1 MKTERDGLMS
11 KDKIVL
17 AYSGGLDTSVAIQWM
32 KEKYSA
38 EIITATVDVGQG
50 DDMVS
55 IEKKAKA
62 TGAVKHYSIDA
73 KKEFVENYVFPSVK
87 ANALYEGKYP
97 LSTAIGRP
105 LIAAKLVE
113 VARKENASAVAHG
126 CSGRGNDQ
134 VRFDVT
140 IRALAPDIKIIAP
153 IREWNLARNEEIKY
167 AKAHGIPV
175 PVTIESPY
183 SIDQSLWGRAIEC
196 GVLEDPFAEPPE
208 EVFEW
213 TSSVEKAPSEPAV
226 VSLEFEEGVPVAID
240 GKKLDPVTLVLQ
252 LNEIAGKHGVG
263 RIDHIEDRMV
273 GIKSREVYECPAAT
287 VILEAHKD
295 LEKSVLTRHEL
306 AFKEQVDAE
315 WTFLAYAGLWMDPL
329 REDLEAFIDASQKG
343 VNGKVKVKLHKG
355 SLRVVGRTSPASL
368 YDKNLAS
375 YNLEGT
381 FDQRWAEGFIR
392 AWGMPTEK
400 ARNLR
405 IQMGKISK

>member
-1 MKTERDGLMS
+1 MKIERDGLMA
-11 KDKIVL
+11 KNKIVL

-50 DDMVS
+50 DDMTV
-55 IEKKAKA
+55 IERKAKA
-62 TGAVKHYSIDA
+62 TGALKHYSIDA
-73 KKEFVENYVFPSVK
+73 KKEFVENYVFASIK

-105 LIAAKLVE
+105 VIAAKLVE
-113 VARKENASAVAHG
+113 IARKENASVVAHG

-134 VRFDVT
+134 VRFDIT

-153 IREWNLARNEEIKY
+153 IREWNLAREEEIKY

-175 PVTIESPY
+175 PVTIEKPY

-208 EVFEW
+208 EIFEW
-213 TSSVEKAPSEPAV
+213 TSSVEKAPSEPTV
-226 VSLEFEEGVPVAID
+226 VSLDFAEGVPVAVD
-240 GKKLDPVTLVLQ
+240 GQKLDSVTLVLR

-295 LEKSVLTRHEL
+295 LEKTVLTRHEL
-306 AFKEQVDAE
+306 AFKERVDAE
-315 WTFLAYAGLWMDPL
+315 WTYLAYAGLWMDPL

-355 SLRVVGRTSPASL
+355 SLRVVGRTSPGSL
-368 YDKNLAS
+368 YDKNLVS

-405 IQMGKISK
+405 TQMAKKAK

>member
-1 MKTERDGLMS
+1 MA

-50 DDMVS
+50 DDMTA
-55 IEKKAKA
+55 IERKAKA
-62 TGAVKHYSIDA
+62 TGALKHYSIDA
-73 KKEFVENYVFPSVK
+73 KKEFVENYVFQSVK
-87 ANALYEGKYP
+87 ANALYQGKYP

-105 LIAAKLVE
+105 LIAGKLVE
-113 VARKENASAVAHG
+113 IARKENASAVAHG

-134 VRFDVT
+134 VRFDIT

-153 IREWNLARNEEIKY
+153 IREWNLAREEEIKY
-167 AKAHGIPV
+167 AKTHGIPV

-208 EVFEW
+208 GIFEW
-213 TSSVEKAPSEPAV
+213 TSSVEKAPSEPTK
-226 VSLEFEEGVPVAID
+226 VSLDFVEGVPVAVD
-240 GKKLDPVTLVLQ
+240 GQKLDPVTLVLR

-287 VILEAHKD
+287 LILEAHKD
-295 LEKSVLTRHEL
+295 LEKTVLTRHEL
-306 AFKEQVDAE
+306 AFKERVDAE
-315 WTFLAYAGLWMDPL
+315 WTYLAYAGLWMDPL
-329 REDLEAFIDASQKG
+329 REDLEAFIDTSQKG
-343 VNGKVKVKLHKG
+343 VTGKVKLKLHKG
-355 SLRVVGRTSPASL
+355 SLRVVGRTSPGSL
-368 YDKNLAS
+368 YDRNLVS

-405 IQMGKISK
+405 TQMAKKAK